1 MAPSSNHHAKKQF
14 GHSLRADFLI
24 ADDYTLMNHGSYG
37 TYPAVVRTALRQYQD
52 RAENCIDTWF
62 RRDMYTEVQKAKEK
76 LATLIHCH
84 ADDLAF
90 IANASTGIN
99 SVARSLPFQSGDK
112 ILQLSTIFAATG
124 ATMRFVRDTRG
135 VELIILDPTYPIS
148 DDDLVAMIEEAI
160 LKEETKVGVTGGK
173 IKMAVLDTIS
183 STPGVRV
190 PFERIIKLLRKH
202 NILSLVDGAH
212 GIGQIPL
219 NLHETDPD
227 FFISNC
233 HKWLYTVRGSSI
245 LYVAKRNQR
254 YIHPAITSEYY
265 KDHSDLSD
273 MSETFH
279 KEFSWQGTQDFSGF
293 LTTFA
298 ALEYRESLGGEEKIQ
313 EYCGNLAR
321 RGGELVAKILGTEVM
336 ENEEKTLTAMMV
348 NVRLPLVAH
357 ENDGYYMER
366 FLEEGAFKR
375 KCFAPGYK
383 YKGTWYTRLSAQ
395 VYMEESDF
403 EKAAHVLKDICEQL
417 EQERLEGQKK

>member
-1 MAPSSNHHAKKQF
+1 MLAISNKHAKKQF

-24 ADDYTLMNHGSYG
+24 AEDYTLMNHGSYG
-37 TYPAVVRTALRQYQD
+37 TYPAAVRTALRKYQD

-76 LATLIHCH
+76 LADLIHCN

-99 SVARSLPFQSGDK
+99 SVARSLPFQPGDK
-112 ILQLSTIFAATG
+112 ILQLSTIFGATG

-135 VELIILDPTYPIS
+135 VELVILDPTYPIS
-148 DDDLVAMIEEAI
+148 DDDLVTMIEEAI
-160 LKEETKVGVTGGK
+160 LKEETNAGVTGGK
-173 IKMAVLDTIS
+173 IKMAVFDTIS
-183 STPGVRV
+183 SMPGVRV
-190 PFERIIKLLRKH
+190 PYERIIKLLRKH

-212 GIGQIPL
+212 GI
-219 NLHETDPD
+219 
-227 FFISNC
+227 
-233 HKWLYTVRGSSI
+233 
-245 LYVAKRNQR
+245 AKRNQR
-254 YIHPAITSEYY
+254 YIHPAITSEHYQ
-265 KDHSDLSD
+265 DHSDLSD

-313 EYCGNLAR
+313 EYCGDLAR
-321 RGGELVAKILGTEVM
+321 RGGELVAKILNTEVM
-336 ENEEKTLTAMMV
+336 ENEEKTLTALMV

-383 YKGTWYTRLSAQ
+383 YKGAWYTRLSAQ

-403 EKAAHVLKDICEQL
+403 EKAAYVLKAICEQL
-417 EQERLEGQKK
+417 EQERLEGEKK